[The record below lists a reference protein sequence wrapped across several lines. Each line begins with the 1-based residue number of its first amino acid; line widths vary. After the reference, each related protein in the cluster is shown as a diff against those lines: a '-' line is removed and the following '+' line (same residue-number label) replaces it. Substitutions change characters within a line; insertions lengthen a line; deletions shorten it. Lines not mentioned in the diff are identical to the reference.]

1 MFVGYGVI
9 VLLTSLGFNGV
20 LGGRPL
26 YGDSP
31 LLLAAGMLVA
41 VIAGLVGGY
50 TAGLIGPGRAVL
62 NASLVLVPLVGDT
75 IYVWRYN
82 LCLVLFQAKYRPV
95 LVRCSRRGDSHGLY
109 PRGWTLKGTKWR
121 TWENWGLGNQEP
133 LNAEGILTAE
143 RFRCASRRKAGRWA
157 NIASKFTSAPT

>member
-26 YGDSP
+26 YGGSP
-31 LLLAAGMLVA
+31 LLLAAGMVA

-50 TAGLIGPGRAVL
+50 TAGLIGPGRGLL

-75 IYVWRYN
+75 IYVLFFFKRSTAPF
-82 LCLVLFQAKYRPV
+82 LFDALAAATLMVCTVGGGLLRELVGG
-95 LVRCSRRGDSHGLY
+95 RGKT
-109 PRGWTLKGTKWR
+109 R
-121 TWENWGLGNQEP
+121 
-133 LNAEGILTAE
+133 A
-143 RFRCASRRKAGRWA
+143 
-157 NIASKFTSAPT
+157 

>member
-9 VLLTSLGFNGV
+9 VLFTSLGFNGV

-31 LLLAAGMLVA
+31 LLLVAGMLVA

-50 TAGLIGPGRAVL
+50 TAGLIGPGRALL

-75 IYVWRYN
+75 IYV
-82 LCLVLFQAKYRPV
+82 LFFFKRSTAPFWFDALAAATLMV
-95 LVRCSRRGDSHGLY
+95 CTVGGGLLSELSGGRGKTKNRSM
-109 PRGWTLKGTKWR
+109 RKGY
-121 TWENWGLGNQEP
+121 
-133 LNAEGILTAE
+133 
-143 RFRCASRRKAGRWA
+143 
-157 NIASKFTSAPT
+157 